1 MFSLCTEASDDFS
14 NIKFGEA
21 LWMAGHI
28 GIYIGDGL
36 AVECTPKW
44 ENRVQITACNCD
56 VVGYNRRN
64 WSKHGILPYVDY
76 AADSNVQTIYAPG
89 CTVSFESSVDVGEIA
104 FQRVPVGETAT
115 PPHMSKEGYV
125 FIGWYSDKG
134 LSARYIFST
143 AVSED
148 LVLYAKW
155 RAVDDTEDP
164 DEFYGN
170 YGEAYKVGD
179 VNRDDKT
186 NARDVIM
193 LMKYMVN
200 LVDPSFTLSLA
211 DINRDEKLNS
221 KDVISLMRLIVSPI
235 PERKVVD
242 SLDDAETEAETE
254 IVTETNS
261 DADPAA
267 DNASS

>member
-1 MFSLCTEASDDFS
+1 
-14 NIKFGEA
+14 
-21 LWMAGHI
+21 
-28 GIYIGDGL
+28 
-36 AVECTPKW
+36 
-44 ENRVQITACNCD
+44 
-56 VVGYNRRN
+56 
-64 WSKHGILPYVDY
+64 
-76 AADSNVQTIYAPG
+76 
-89 CTVSFESSVDVGEIA
+89 
-104 FQRVPVGETAT
+104 
-115 PPHMSKEGYV
+115 
-125 FIGWYSDKG
+125 
-134 LSARYIFST
+134 
-143 AVSED
+143 
-148 LVLYAKW
+148 
-155 RAVDDTEDP
+155 
-164 DEFYGN
+164 
-170 YGEAYKVGD
+170 
-179 VNRDDKT
+179 
-186 NARDVIM
+186 M